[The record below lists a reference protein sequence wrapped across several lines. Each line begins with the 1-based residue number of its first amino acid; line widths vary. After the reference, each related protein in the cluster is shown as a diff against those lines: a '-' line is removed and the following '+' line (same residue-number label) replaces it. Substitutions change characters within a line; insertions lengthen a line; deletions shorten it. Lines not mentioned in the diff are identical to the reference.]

1 MTTLRRVTG
10 RMYLDVTCK
19 IKELKEKE
27 GKKCD
32 LLESSEV
39 EPGEKSKSAK
49 NIARIA
55 NAVQCHN

>member
-1 MTTLRRVTG
+1 MK
-10 RMYLDVTCK
+10 D
-19 IKELKEKE
+19 KE

-49 NIARIA
+49 KTKKEKRDKERKDLLESS
-55 NAVQCHN
+55 

>member
-49 NIARIA
+49 KTKK
-55 NAVQCHN
+55 